1 MKKKILFALIALSM
15 TMAAQAQYYRLETPF
30 TAGKYFVGASLTG
43 LNLNYSGASDLSFGV
58 QAQAGFMVDDN
69 VLLYANVGYA
79 NNGKASDA
87 FSLGAGGRYY
97 IEQNGI
103 FLGLNANYVHVDPNY
118 NDVMPGVEV
127 GYAFFLS
134 RTVTIEPAVYYNQ
147 SLKNHSDYSEFG
159 LKVGF
164 GIYL

>member
-1 MKKKILFALIALSM
+1 MMKKIAIALIALTM
-15 TMAAQAQYYRLETPF
+15 TMAAKAQYYRLETPF
-30 TAGKYFVGASLTG
+30 TQGKYFVGASLTG
-43 LNLNYSGASDLSFGV
+43 LNLSYSGANDFNFGV
-58 QAQAGFMVDDN
+58 QAQGGVLIDDN
-69 VLLYANVGYA
+69 VLLYANLGFN
-79 NNGKASDA
+79 NNGKGSDSFNA
-87 FSLGAGGRYY
+87 GVGGRYY

-103 FLGLNANYVHVDPNY
+103 FLGLNANYKHVQPNY

-134 RTVTIEPAVYYNQ
+134 RTVTIEPALYYNQ

>member
-1 MKKKILFALIALSM
+1 MKKIVLIIVALTM
-15 TMAAQAQYYRLETPF
+15 TMAAKAQYYRLETPF
-30 TAGKYFVGASLTG
+30 TAGKYFVGASLSG
-43 LNLNYSGASDLSFGV
+43 LNLNYSGANDLSFGV
-58 QAQAGFMVDDN
+58 QAQGGLMVDDN
-69 VLLYANVGYA
+69 VLVYATVGFD
-79 NNGKASDA
+79 NNGKGCDA
-87 FSLGAGGRYY
+87 FTAGVGGRYY

-103 FLGLNANYVHVDPNY
+103 FLGLNANYKHIQPSY
-118 NDVMPGVEV
+118 NDLMPGVEV

-147 SLKNHSDYSEFG
+147 SFKNHSDYSEFG